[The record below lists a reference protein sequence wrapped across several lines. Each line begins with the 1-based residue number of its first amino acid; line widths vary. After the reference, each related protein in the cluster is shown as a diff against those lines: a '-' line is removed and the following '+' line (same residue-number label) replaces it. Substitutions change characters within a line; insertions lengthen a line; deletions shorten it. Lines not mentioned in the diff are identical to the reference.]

1 MKRTHVLLGLSVL
14 SVLSA
19 CSNEKPQAKGPTAV
33 EVKVMTVQPTDAP
46 ARFQFVGQT
55 ESSQQVEIRARVSGF
70 LERRVYQEGSS
81 VKAGQVLFEID
92 KKPFLAQLQAA
103 KAELAQQQARLLV
116 AKQNLARVKPL
127 AQENALSQKDLDD
140 ATGQEQAAAA
150 AVEAAKAHVVNAE
163 LNLGYCTITSP
174 VSGLSSFAKLQ
185 EGTYVDPQNSLLTYV
200 ARLDPMRVN
209 FSLSENEALRFK
221 EQIAKKKLNA
231 PSDEKWQV
239 EVLLADGSVYPQR
252 GRLTFSDASFSEDTG
267 TFLVRAEVANP
278 NGALR
283 PGQFVRVNLL
293 GATRPG
299 SFVVPQR
306 ALQQGP
312 RGEFVWVLGK
322 EGKAEPRM
330 VQTGEWL
337 GQSWSISSGLR
348 AGEKI
353 IVDGTVKLAPGVPV
367 KVLGEAQATPDAAAA
382 GAAPAA
388 AEKAAA
394 PAAAPTAAADKPVAL
409 NAGELL
415 GKVYFERNSA
425 VISTDGAQMVA
436 NVAARLL
443 ASAEQKVAISGYTDQ
458 RGSSKRNQQLAEE
471 RAKTVK
477 SALLVAGVK
486 EAQIELRQPVSITG
500 GEQREEARRV
510 ELVLAG
516 RG

>member
-1 MKRTHVLLGLSVL
+1 MKRTHLLLGLSAL
-14 SVLSA
+14 SLLSA
-19 CSNEKPQAKGPTAV
+19 CSSEKPQAKGPSAV
-33 EVKVMTVQPTDAP
+33 EVTVMTMQPTAAP

-70 LERRVYQEGSS
+70 LERRVYQEGTS

-92 KKPFLAQLQAA
+92 KKPFQAQLQAA
-103 KAELAQQQARLLV
+103 RAELAQQQARLLV

-127 AQENALSQKDLDD
+127 AKENALSQKDLDD
-140 ATGQEQAAAA
+140 ATGQEQAASA
-150 AVEAAKAHVVNAE
+150 AVEAAKANVVNAE

-200 ARLDPMRVN
+200 AKLDPMRVN

-221 EQIAKKKLNA
+221 EQIASKKLSA
-231 PSDEKWQV
+231 PSDDKWEV

-278 NGALR
+278 RGELR
-283 PGQFVRVNLL
+283 PGQFVRVNML

-337 GQSWSISSGLR
+337 GQSWLISNGLR
-348 AGEKI
+348 AGEKV
-353 IVDGTVKLAPGVPV
+353 IVDGTVKLAPGAPV
-367 KVLGEAQATPDAAAA
+367 KVVGEAKPEVAAAA
-382 GAAPAA
+382 VPAA
-388 AEKAAA
+388 AEKPAA
-394 PAAAPTAAADKPVAL
+394 PAATASAATTPVAL
-409 NAGELL
+409 NAGELM
-415 GKVYFERNSA
+415 GKVYFEKNST

-443 ASAEQKVAISGYTDQ
+443 SSAEQKVAISGYAD
-458 RGSSKRNQQLAEE
+458 RKGDAGRNQRLAEE
-471 RAKTVK
+471 RAKAVK
-477 SALLVAGVK
+477 SALLVAGVS
-486 EAQIELRQPVSITG
+486 EAQIELRQPAGISG

-510 ELVLAG
+510 ELVLAS

>member
-1 MKRTHVLLGLSVL
+1 M
-14 SVLSA
+14 
-19 CSNEKPQAKGPTAV
+19 
-33 EVKVMTVQPTDAP
+33 
-46 ARFQFVGQT
+46 
-55 ESSQQVEIRARVSGF
+55 
-70 LERRVYQEGSS
+70 
-81 VKAGQVLFEID
+81 
-92 KKPFLAQLQAA
+92 
-103 KAELAQQQARLLV
+103 
-116 AKQNLARVKPL
+116 
-127 AQENALSQKDLDD
+127 
-140 ATGQEQAAAA
+140 
-150 AVEAAKAHVVNAE
+150 EAAKANVINAE

-458 RGSSKRNQQLAEE
+458 RGSSKRNQELAEE

>member
-1 MKRTHVLLGLSVL
+1 MMRTHVLLGLSVL

-19 CSNEKPQAKGPTAV
+19 CSNEKPQAKGPNAV
-33 EVKVMTVQPTDAP
+33 DVMVMTVQPTDAP

-140 ATGQEQAAAA
+140 ATGQEQGAAA
-150 AVEAAKAHVVNAE
+150 AVEAAKANVINAE

-185 EGTYVDPQNSLLTYV
+185 DGTYVDPQNSLLTYV
-200 ARLDPMRVN
+200 AKLDPMRVN

-221 EQIAKKKLNA
+221 EQIAKKKLTA
-231 PSDEKWQV
+231 PKEDKWEV

-252 GRLTFSDASFSEDTG
+252 GRLTFSDASFTEDTG

-312 RGEFVWVLGK
+312 RGEFVWTIK
-322 EGKAEPRM
+322 DGKAEPRM
-330 VQTGEWL
+330 VQAGEWN
-337 GQSWSISSGLR
+337 GQNWVIGNGLR

-353 IVDGTVKLAPGVPV
+353 IVDGTVKLAPGMPV
-367 KVLGEAQATPDAAAA
+367 KVLGEAKPDVN
-382 GAAPAA
+382 AAPAA
-388 AEKAAA
+388 AAA
-394 PAAAPTAAADKPVAL
+394 PDQAPAQSQPPSQPQKQATAGV
-409 NAGELL
+409 GEVL

-425 VISTDGAQMVA
+425 VISNDGAQMVA

-443 ASAEQKVAISGYTDQ
+443 ATGEQKVAISGFTDQ
-458 RGSSKRNQQLAEE
+458 RGSAKRNQQLAEE
-471 RAKTVK
+471 RALAVK

-486 EAQIELRQPVSITG
+486 EAQIELRAPSSIDG
-500 GEQREEARRV
+500 GDQREEARRV
-510 ELVLAG
+510 ELILASQG
-516 RG
+516 

>member
-1 MKRTHVLLGLSVL
+1 MMRTHVLLGLSVL

-19 CSNEKPQAKGPTAV
+19 CSNEKPQAKGPNAV
-33 EVKVMTVQPTDAP
+33 DVMVMTVQPTDAP

-140 ATGQEQAAAA
+140 ATGQEQGAAA
-150 AVEAAKAHVVNAE
+150 AVEAAKANVINAE

-185 EGTYVDPQNSLLTYV
+185 DGTYVDPQNSLLTYV
-200 ARLDPMRVN
+200 AKLDPMRVN

-221 EQIAKKKLNA
+221 EQIAKKKLTA
-231 PSDEKWQV
+231 PKEDKWEV

-252 GRLTFSDASFSEDTG
+252 GRLTFSDASFTEDTG

-299 SFVVPQR
+299 SFVVP
-306 ALQQGP
+306 
-312 RGEFVWVLGK
+312 
-322 EGKAEPRM
+322 
-330 VQTGEWL
+330 
-337 GQSWSISSGLR
+337 
-348 AGEKI
+348 
-353 IVDGTVKLAPGVPV
+353 
-367 KVLGEAQATPDAAAA
+367 
-382 GAAPAA
+382 
-388 AEKAAA
+388 
-394 PAAAPTAAADKPVAL
+394 
-409 NAGELL
+409 
-415 GKVYFERNSA
+415 
-425 VISTDGAQMVA
+425 
-436 NVAARLL
+436 
-443 ASAEQKVAISGYTDQ
+443 
-458 RGSSKRNQQLAEE
+458 
-471 RAKTVK
+471 
-477 SALLVAGVK
+477 
-486 EAQIELRQPVSITG
+486 
-500 GEQREEARRV
+500 
-510 ELVLAG
+510 
-516 RG
+516 